1 VAVFKSIISFL
12 IAMLKKN
19 FLNVHFLF
27 VLKAIAVV
35 TLSNI
40 CKNQNRLKRKGF
52 PNKKKYFCK

>member
-1 VAVFKSIISFL
+1 
-12 IAMLKKN
+12 MLKKN

-40 CKNQNRLKRKGF
+40 CKNRNRLEKKDFQTRKNIF
-52 PNKKKYFCK
+52 VYR